1 MDPADADEYA
11 PMTGMPM
18 DGMPMTGMPADGMPM
33 TGMPMD
39 SFEGMDGID
48 AYEDKDAEEIEIPL
62 GGPQG

>member
-1 MDPADADEYA
+1 
-11 PMTGMPM
+11 M